1 MSQEWIDLVQPG
13 LAEDFFHVGEMPP
26 FDGSEVSAKSFSPA
40 LALWMAEFSRLIYR
54 REEKEFKA
62 NPPLV
67 ARSSLTDSSPA
78 KERNG
83 ACGAFI
89 CPPTIPRPPCCTSS
103 TAMCWSFA
111 ARWATWIC

>member
-26 FDGSEVSAKSFSPA
+26 FDGSEISAKSFSPA

-67 ARSSLTDSSPA
+67 ARGELLKNARHGWRELQFFNGLEPGERA
-78 KERNG
+78 KR
-83 ACGAFI
+83 
-89 CPPTIPRPPCCTSS
+89 RL
-103 TAMCWSFA
+103 W
-111 ARWATWIC
+111 RL